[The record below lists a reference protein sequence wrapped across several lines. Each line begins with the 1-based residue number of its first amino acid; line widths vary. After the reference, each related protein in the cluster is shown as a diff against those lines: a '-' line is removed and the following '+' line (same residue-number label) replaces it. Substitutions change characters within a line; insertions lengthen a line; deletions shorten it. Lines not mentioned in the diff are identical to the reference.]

1 MSATLANKKAR
12 NAWLKDIPL
21 FSKGQ
26 AMKRTGH
33 ECPVLAFVTAAND

>member
-1 MSATLANKKAR
+1 MSATVANRKAR
-12 NAWLKDIPL
+12 DAKLKNIPS

-33 ECPVLAFVTAAND
+33 ECPVLAF